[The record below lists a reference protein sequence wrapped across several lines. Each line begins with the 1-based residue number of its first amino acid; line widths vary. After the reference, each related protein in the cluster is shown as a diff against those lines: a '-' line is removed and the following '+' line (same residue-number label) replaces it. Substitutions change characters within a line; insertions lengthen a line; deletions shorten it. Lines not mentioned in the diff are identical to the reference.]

1 MFFEI
6 ELLYLVLILGT
17 FIALLLFAKVPSG
30 IALIISAVVGSLAS
44 FIGSGT
50 EFSLRHFVEGTLGY
64 YDTILV
70 IATAM
75 IFMGTM
81 QVTGALDYI
90 SAVIVKAFRK
100 RPTILLIV
108 LMFVI
113 MFPAMVT
120 GSALAAAITSGTLIA
135 PIMIKWGIPKRKT
148 AAIISAGTLIGEVA
162 PPINVP
168 AMVICDA
175 TDIAFSG
182 FTVPLLLLSIPLAIV
197 VVMLLGRKY
206 VKPLSM
212 EQVEQVVDLSITKEL
227 NWTAS
232 IPVLVLIVLIVME
245 MVFPRIF
252 ATMAMPAMF
261 ALCTVLCLIFGKKVP
276 FYKKPV
282 KVEVNEEVEADGE
295 IVIVKKTVT
304 KEKANSFLGAIGQSM
319 ENGLPAMGLLI
330 GIGAFME
337 ILTLSGSRGWLV
349 ANAITMPSA
358 LRYVSAAILLPVAG
372 GISSFASASMLGGP
386 YTMSMYTVQAPVMLA
401 AGMSLFAAIGEF
413 LPPAAISSTFTA
425 TIVGEKKWGKVS
437 IAAWPAIVT
446 MLGYAVVFTY
456 GFGRWVFNAELR
468 GSTQQNAIL
477 ILFGIT
483 MAVAVCFVVGWSILC
498 KRTPWLSKYAYEV
511 GADDTAVSNDE
522 EV

>member
-50 EFSLRHFVEGTLGY
+50 EFNIRHFVEGTLGY

-100 RPTILLIV
+100 SPTILLIV

-120 GSALAAAITSGTLIA
+120 GSALAAAITTGSLVA
-135 PIMIKWGIPKRKT
+135 PIMIKWGIPKRKV

-182 FTVPLLLLSIPLAIV
+182 FTIPLLMLAIPLAIV
-197 VVMLLGRKY
+197 VVMLLGRPY
-206 VKPLSM
+206 VKPLSK
-212 EQVEQVVDLSITKEL
+212 EQVEQVVDTSITKEL

-232 IPVLVLIVLIVME
+232 IPILMLIVLIVME

-252 ATMAMPAMF
+252 ATLAMPAMF
-261 ALCTVLCLIFGKKVP
+261 TICTILCVIFGKKVP
-276 FYKKPV
+276 FYKKPTA
-282 KVEVNEEVEADGE
+282 VEETEEVDVDGE
-295 IVIVKKTVT
+295 IVLVKKTVV
-304 KEKANSFLGAIGQSM
+304 KERPDSLLGALGISM
-319 ENGLPAMGLLI
+319 EGGLPAMGLLI

-337 ILTLSGSRGWLV
+337 ILTLSGCRGWLV
-349 ANAITMPSA
+349 ANAITMPGT
-358 LRYVSAAILLPVAG
+358 LRYVSASILLPVAG

-386 YTMSMYTVQAPVMLA
+386 YVMSMYTVQAPVMLA

-425 TIVGEKKWGKVS
+425 TIVGEKKWSKVS

-446 MLGYAVVFTY
+446 MLGYAILYSF
-456 GFGRWVFNAELR
+456 GFGRFVFNAGTSEAQKK
-468 GSTQQNAIL
+468 TIL
-477 ILFGIT
+477 MLFGIV
-483 MAVAVCFVVGWSILC
+483 MAVAIHFVVAWGILC
-498 KRTPWLSKYAYEV
+498 RVGVLFKKQAYEV
-511 GADDTAVSNDE
+511 PVEGAVSDKE
-522 EV
+522 I

>member
-1 MFFEI
+1 MFFQI

-17 FIALLLFAKVPSG
+17 FITLLLFAKVPSG

-70 IATAM
+70 ITTAM

-90 SAVIVKAFRK
+90 SAVIVKTFRK
-100 RPTILLIV
+100 TPTILLIV
-108 LMFVI
+108 LMFII

-182 FTVPLLLLSIPLAIV
+182 FTVPLLMLAIPLAVV

-206 VKPLSM
+206 VKPLSL
-212 EQVEQVVDLSITKEL
+212 EQVEKIVDTSITKEL
-227 NWTAS
+227 KWTAA

-245 MVFPRIF
+245 RVFPRIF
-252 ATMAMPAMF
+252 GTMAMPAMF
-261 ALCTVLCLIFGKKVP
+261 AISTILCLIFGKKVP
-276 FYKKPV
+276 LYKKPSA
-282 KVEVNEEVEADGE
+282 VEVEEEIEENGE
-295 IVIVKKTVT
+295 IVIVKKTV
-304 KEKANSFLGAIGQSM
+304 KREKPDSLLGALGLSM
-319 ENGLPAMGLLI
+319 EGGLPAMGLLI

-337 ILTLSGSRGWLV
+337 ILTLSGTRGWLIT
-349 ANAITMPSA
+349 NAITMPRL
-358 LRYVSAAILLPVAG
+358 LRYVSASILLPVAG

-386 YTMSMYTVQAPVMLA
+386 YVMGMYTVQSPVMLA

-425 TIVGEKKWGKVS
+425 TIVGEKKWSKVS

-446 MLGYAVVFTY
+446 MFVWAVVYAF
-456 GFGRWVFNAELR
+456 GFGTIVFNA
-468 GSTQQNAIL
+468 GDDTQQKTMIL
-477 ILFGIT
+477 ILFAASMVLAI
-483 MAVAVCFVVGWSILC
+483 AFVVVWSILC
-498 KRTPWLSKYAYEV
+498 RKNAKLSRFAYEV
-511 GADDTAVSNDE
+511 PGNQPVETTQE
-522 EV
+522 EA